1 MDTRAA
7 RAAGS
12 VVLSFALLLPGAVP
26 ASADDIRAREYW
38 LEDYGIA
45 EAWKSTRGEGV
56 TVAVID
62 SGVDG
67 THPDLVG
74 AVVGGTDASGA
85 GDPGGQRGLGEVQ
98 GHGTLVSTLLAG
110 RGHTAAADPDVPRPD
125 GSGAAPT
132 ATAGADDDR
141 DDADGDADDPAA
153 PEAETPAP
161 GPLGQYGEGPDGIVG
176 VAPAADLLAI
186 SLWIEG
192 PGSGPNPA
200 GIPVD
205 EQVPK
210 AVHWAVD
217 NGADVINMSLGS
229 TSTAWPESWDEAFL
243 YAEQN
248 DVVIIA
254 AAGNRAGGLTQVGA
268 PATIPG
274 VLAVAGLDRAGRASA
289 EASSEGISIAVA
301 APSENLVGGLPGGL
315 YADWSGTS
323 GAAPLVSGVAA
334 LIRSRYPELSA
345 AEVVNR
351 IVDTARDA
359 GEPGFDT
366 LYGYGV
372 LDVAAAVG
380 KDITVPQESRL
391 GSMADWIELY
401 RRSSRTPTAQPAPPS
416 EEPAEVIPAPAPP
429 QAQDPLRPMHDV
441 PALVVL
447 GYGGLALAVVLAG
460 ALHVTRVRRRQ
471 AALPEDVAGDVERGG
486 SAANERAQ
494 QGVPEAPAS

>member
-1 MDTRAA
+1 MRTRTRLAIRAA
-7 RAAGS
+7 AAG
-12 VVLSFALLLPGAVP
+12 VVVPAVLFPGAVP
-26 ASADDIRAREYW
+26 ASADDMRAKEYW

-45 EAWKSTRGEGV
+45 EAWKSTQGEGV

-67 THPDLVG
+67 THPDLAG

-85 GDPGGQRGLGEVQ
+85 GDPDGQRGIGEVP

-110 RGHTAAADPDVPRPD
+110 RGHSDE
-125 GSGAAPT
+125 
-132 ATAGADDDR
+132 
-141 DDADGDADDPAA
+141 
-153 PEAETPAP
+153 PEAPGAGPGSTSEPSRAGTGKATPPAKP
-161 GPLGQYGEGPDGIVG
+161 TPKPEPFSQYGDGPDGIVG
-176 VAPAADLLAI
+176 VAPKADLLAV
-186 SLWIEG
+186 SVWIEG
-192 PGSGPNPA
+192 QSSGPNPA

-205 EQVPK
+205 QQVPN
-210 AVHWAVD
+210 AVRWAVD

-274 VLAVAGLDRAGRASA
+274 VLAVAGLDRAGRAST

-301 APSENLVGGLPGGL
+301 APSENLVGGLPGGF

-334 LIRSRYPELSA
+334 LIRSRYPDLSA

-351 IVDTARDA
+351 IVDTAKDA

-366 LYGYGV
+366 LYGFGV

-380 KDITVPQESRL
+380 KDITVPQENRL
-391 GSMADWIELY
+391 GSMEEWIQVY
-401 RRSSRTPTAQPAPPS
+401 RRGGQVPAPQPAPPS
-416 EEPAEVIPAPAPP
+416 EVPVEVLPPPPAPEAE
-429 QAQDPLRPMHDV
+429 DPLRSVHDV

-447 GYGGLALAVVLAG
+447 GFGGLMLAVIAGG
-460 ALHVTRVRRRQ
+460 ALHVARVRGRP
-471 AALPEDVAGDVERGG
+471 AVVPEDDTGTIERVPDAAGEQASR
-486 SAANERAQ
+486 
-494 QGVPEAPAS
+494 GVPGAPPS